1 MKKVISCF
9 LLAQFGFLSH
19 AWAIAGAEIPASKFV
34 DLATKAT
41 FSDDGGYAFMK
52 DNKCAYENLPGNDRR
67 SNEYLYLSNTN
78 SGKGYEADN
87 SRCGNNIQVCV
98 SGYSTVSTKTSHNQC
113 WTADVP
119 RIGGDSWKP
128 KISIPECTPTSS
140 SPWTGQSSEKT
151 PVFVNKRQ
159 KIMMQSTNI
168 IKTIVGTNPTND
180 YDLDCIAYICD
191 NGDNKFSYGC
201 QDGSC
206 TDGCPNDT
214 TVDPTPN
221 PDPTPSP
228 TDPNVTNRNSA
239 KPYLDAID
247 NQCP

>member
-1 MKKVISCF
+1 MKKILFVF
-9 LLAQFGFLSH
+9 LITQFGFISH
-19 AWAIAGAEIPASKFV
+19 VWAIAGAEIPASKFV
-34 DLATKAT
+34 DLTT
-41 FSDDGGYAFMK
+41 PEFDNSDIYMQDGKCKYK
-52 DNKCAYENLPGNDRR
+52 DLPGNDRR

-78 SGKGYEADN
+78 SGNGYEADN

-113 WTADVP
+113 WVADVP
-119 RIGGDSWKP
+119 RWGGDSWKP
-128 KISIPECTPTSS
+128 KLSISECISTPL

-159 KIMMQSTNI
+159 KIMKHGNNI

-214 TVDPTPN
+214 TVDPDPN
-221 PDPTPSP
+221 PNQNPTPSP
-228 TDPNVTNRNSA
+228 TDPDVTNRNSA